1 MKSFLCVKPPEEE
14 KTGGLFPGGGRY
26 REGNGM
32 RLVKFEFDNYEI
44 IFDFKRRCYGVVGK
58 AAERDGTVKPFRLI
72 SCRFYRQLIMSV

>member
-1 MKSFLCVKPPEEE
+1 
-14 KTGGLFPGGGRY
+14 
-26 REGNGM
+26 M

-58 AAERDGTVKPFRLI
+58 AAERDGTVKLFRLI

>member
-14 KTGGLFPGGGRY
+14 KTGGLFPGGGCY

-44 IFDFKRRCYGVVGK
+44 IFDFKRRCCGVVGK

-72 SCRFYRQLIMSV
+72 S